1 MEFEINTEVKKKM
14 AHDMRAVKAT
24 HRQMCAMAGCG
35 AKTYMYYTRRS
46 NPAGAMWICDDCIKS
61 LAILAG
67 VELPAQAEEEAP
79 AKAEKAVKEAPAKGK
94 RK

>member
-1 MEFEINTEVKKKM
+1 M
-14 AHDMRAVKAT
+14 AHDMRAQKAT
-24 HRQMCAMAGCG
+24 HRQMCTMAGCG

-46 NPAGAMWICDDCIKS
+46 NPSGAVWICDDCIKS

-67 VELPAQAEEEAP
+67 VELPAPVAEKAP
-79 AKAEKAVKEAPAKGK
+79 TKAEKAAGEAPVKGK